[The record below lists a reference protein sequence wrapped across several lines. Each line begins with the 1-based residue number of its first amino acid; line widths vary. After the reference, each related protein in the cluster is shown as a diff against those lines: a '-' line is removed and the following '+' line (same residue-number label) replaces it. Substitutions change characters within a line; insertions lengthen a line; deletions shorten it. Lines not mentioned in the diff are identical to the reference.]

1 MSKSTI
7 SKKYLE
13 VVGGEKVS
21 HLKVELYYD
30 LGGAN
35 YFTGGVEARGLKLSV
50 SPVNREE
57 RENGVVI
64 ESYTAF
70 SGFKK
75 VVKEMARFNQKTC
88 DNFVLSETEEKQMIE
103 VVLNHNGLKLK

>member
-1 MSKSTI
+1 MSKTTI
-7 SKKYLE
+7 SKKFLA
-13 VVGGEKVS
+13 VSGNEKVS

-30 LGGAN
+30 LGGPN
-35 YFTGGVEARGLKLSV
+35 YATGGMEARGIKLSV

-64 ESYTAF
+64 ESYVAF

-75 VVKEMARFNQKTC
+75 HLKDMARFNQKAC
-88 DNFVLSETEEKQMIE
+88 DSFVLSETEEKQMIE
-103 VVLNHNGLKLK
+103 VVLNHNGLKLI